1 MSSKMSNQLN
11 ANGALV
17 PIICPVCPAPVNRLK
32 ALLKKRK
39 LVRKDWRGSSEGAA
53 MLKEI
58 TFDQALARAKR
69 MSERYVEKGSYV
81 FFPLTDIVDE
91 VQRGLAKNLVE
102 HGRLF
107 CP

>member
-1 MSSKMSNQLN
+1 MSREMSNQLN
-11 ANGALV
+11 GNTALA
-17 PIICPVCPAPVNRLK
+17 PLICFVCPASVNRLK
-32 ALLKKRK
+32 ALLQKRK
-39 LVRKDWRGSSEGAA
+39 LVRKDWLGSSEGAA
-53 MLKEI
+53 MPKEI